1 MFRSKEST
9 QTLLAPL
16 AACCQRLAAAHALIQ
31 LFQASGKKIRDKSS
45 KCIIMNYNYYIFV
58 IYLVIYL
65 LYELHSGLRNG
76 LRSASPR
83 IFHSANLIF
92 LVLVLS
98 KKAQR
103 LRIPA
108 IASACKPKSPSLE
121 SSGSF
126 IPHKQ
131 DPPLLEPHWG
141 LGNCT
146 AHCHCLQNASNV
158 LVHDQWVNEPIFVLF

>member
-65 LYELHSGLRNG
+65 LYELHSSGLRNG

-158 LVHDQWVNEPIFVLF
+158 LEHDQ